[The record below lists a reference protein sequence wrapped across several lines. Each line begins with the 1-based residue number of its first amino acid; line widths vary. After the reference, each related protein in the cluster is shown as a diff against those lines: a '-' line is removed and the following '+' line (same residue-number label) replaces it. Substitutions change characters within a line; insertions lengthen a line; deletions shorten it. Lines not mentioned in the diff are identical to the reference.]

1 MKLFFYILLFLSVNV
16 SAQNLYTNAPGKV
29 YPVLEEFITENF
41 KLERSTLADL
51 MNIDSINV
59 VSLPLH
65 VKDLKILQPYG
76 LCHERPGGTYVIEID
91 ASLIGFPYEF
101 NKVLKHEL
109 GHVFSLPHIETHH
122 LAKNHPLRFEIMS
135 SFHSHYLLE
144 FRYEEDPELWKR
156 VNQNY
161 YKNLKASPK

>member
-1 MKLFFYILLFLSVNV
+1 MKRFLYILLFLSVNV
-16 SAQNLYTNAPGKV
+16 SAQNLYTNAPEKV
-29 YPVLEEFITENF
+29 YPVLEEFIAANF
-41 KLERSTLADL
+41 KLEKPTLIDL
-51 MNIDSINV
+51 MTIDSINV
-59 VSLPLH
+59 VSLPKIVQDSL
-65 VKDLKILQPYG
+65 ILQPYG
-76 LCHERPGGTYVIEID
+76 RCHKKRSRYVIELD
-91 ASLIGFPYEF
+91 SSLLDFPYEF

-109 GHVFSLPHIETHH
+109 GHVFKQTHIETHH